1 MPYGQHARPMGGP
14 MAGQPSFGAMGQQP
28 RAPAPG
34 MAPGYGMQPQQGQQP
49 FTPGNRSVPFGQ
61 PIAEPAWSQG
71 QQRVQGGLPPAQGG
85 GLAQAYQQPEGAP
98 QSNGGA
104 PQLAPGGGML
114 MMSDITSLGAQGT
127 MPGAGG
133 GMVDVYDGTGN
144 ITGQRYQ
151 PSNLVNE
158 DRWRQDNQHLF
169 SRGVPIQRGGQ
180 WMRGGGQAA
189 VFNTPEMQAL
199 RRQSMYAG
207 AGMPLGGTNMQSAPG
222 LMASPGS
229 SGAGTRDLGALQAA
243 YANYLQQGGFAA

>member
-1 MPYGQHARPMGGP
+1 

-85 GLAQAYQQPEGAP
+85 GLAQAYAGAP
-98 QSNGGA
+98 PTPYVQGTE
-104 PQLAPGGGML
+104 APGGYVPSVAARGTGSMA
-114 MMSDITSLGAQGT
+114 MMGALQGGSQFT
-127 MPGAGG
+127 GLPQTG
-133 GMVDVYDGTGN
+133 GMVDTYDATGRV
-144 ITGQRYQ
+144 TGQQYR

-158 DRWRQDNQHLF
+158 
-169 SRGVPIQRGGQ
+169 GQ
-180 WMRGGGQAA
+180 WRAENSNLFPGRGQVAA

-199 RRQSMYAG
+199 RDAAARGDTATLATLAQRYY
-207 AGMPLGGTNMQSAPG
+207 PG
-222 LMASPGS
+222 V
-229 SGAGTRDLGALQAA
+229 
-243 YANYLQQGGFAA
+243 